1 MPRPLSALWRGSSS
15 AAKPNNSVIHNHNCN
30 QSLTSSTITHVPLWV
45 IMADRRD
52 DIQENGRAKRQKMSG
67 PDPSSNP
74 YLAHM
79 YPGQDGEEESNG
91 NGYSNGYSSRPKT
104 STNGAGS
111 TEGLR
116 ALKRHKTT
124 TAQANAA
131 EDGPSNPFNGS
142 NLSQRYFG
150 ILKTRRTLPVH
161 QQRSVVIITW
171 HVHG

>member
-1 MPRPLSALWRGSSS
+1 MRRKYSKRRREIILAP
-15 AAKPNNSVIHNHNCN
+15 PNIILYDRTP
-30 QSLTSSTITHVPLWV
+30 SLNPITIAHVSLGL

-52 DIQENGRAKRQKMSG
+52 DIEENGRAKRQKMSG

-79 YPGQDGEEESNG
+79 YPEQDTEQESNG
-91 NGYSNGYSSRPKT
+91 NGYSNGYSTRPKA

-111 TEGLR
+111 TAGLR
-116 ALKRHKTT
+116 ALKRHNTT
-124 TAQANAA
+124 AAQANAA

-150 ILKTRRTLPVH
+150 ILKTRRNLPVH
-161 QQRSVVIITW
+161 QQRSVCRSVRMTDY
-171 HVHG
+171 